1 MPTQPSFIDQALAA
15 QLSFIHQALLLRL
28 HSSAR
33 PPLLPHSIKILF
45 FAASVRDL
53 FVRQLY
59 RAERFFPA
67 VENCGGVCE
76 EEASKEEQHKKR

>member
-1 MPTQPSFIDQALAA
+1 VAGGRFSPILSIGHAQRSVHRFLPINKIFSFV
-15 QLSFIHQALLLRL
+15 
-28 HSSAR
+28 
-33 PPLLPHSIKILF
+33 
-45 FAASVRDL
+45 ASVREL

-76 EEASKEEQHKKR
+76 EETSKEKHHKKR

>member
-1 MPTQPSFIDQALAA
+1 VACP
-15 QLSFIHQALLLRL
+15 LRFL
-28 HSSAR
+28 QRVYPPWRAGASSAAFFHR
-33 PPLLPHSIKILF
+33 PRALPPSLLPHSTKILF
-45 FAASVRDL
+45 FAASAHDL

-67 VENCGGVCE
+67 IENCGGVCE

>member
-1 MPTQPSFIDQALAA
+1 VTASQKFY
-15 QLSFIHQALLLRL
+15 
-28 HSSAR
+28 
-33 PPLLPHSIKILF
+33 F

-67 VENCGGVCE
+67 IENCGGVCE
-76 EEASKEEQHKKR
+76 EEASKEDRHKKR

>member
-1 MPTQPSFIDQALAA
+1 MGAFAQLFFIDQAL
-15 QLSFIHQALLLRL
+15 LRNFL
-28 HSSAR
+28 SSATR
-33 PPLLPHSIKILF
+33 CLPRFFLIQTKILF
-45 FAASVRDL
+45 FAASARDL

-67 VENCGGVCE
+67 IENCGGVCE

>member
-1 MPTQPSFIDQALAA
+1 MHRVAYALRFLQRVGASA
-15 QLSFIHQALLLRL
+15 QLSSIRHAL
-28 HSSAR
+28 
-33 PPLLPHSIKILF
+33 PPSLLPHSTKILF
-45 FAASVRDL
+45 FAASARDF

-67 VENCGGVCE
+67 IENCGGVCE